1 MELEEMLARLRNLL
15 DPLEYAAVMA
25 KYFGANREDW
35 RRLQMIGLP
44 DGPVIAGEALIDY
57 LSERGLEKF
66 RVGIWPV
73 KE

>member
-1 MELEEMLARLRNLL
+1 MKLEEMLARLRNLL

-35 RRLQMIGLP
+35 RRLQMIGLKEKAILTG
-44 DGPVIAGEALIDY
+44 DELLDY

-66 RVGIWPV
+66 RSEIWP
-73 KE
+73 EE